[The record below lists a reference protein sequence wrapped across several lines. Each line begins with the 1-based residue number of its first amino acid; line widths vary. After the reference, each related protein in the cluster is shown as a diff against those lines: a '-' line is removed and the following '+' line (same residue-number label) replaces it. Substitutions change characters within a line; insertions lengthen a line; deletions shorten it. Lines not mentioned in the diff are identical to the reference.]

1 MGSLLKATLAL
12 LALILLLGLEQANAA
27 ITRETDFVTP
37 AEPLPVLRSTMIPCY
52 GRNQAGVGRRTNMS
66 YVEGER
72 CSVPQPAEARRFDRP
87 DHESDDPGK
96 DFKKRAL

>member
-27 ITRETDFVTP
+27 ITRETDFVAP
-37 AEPLPVLRSTMIPCY
+37 AEPATVLRSSVVPCY
-52 GRNQAGVGRRTNMS
+52 GRNQTGVGRRTNMS

-72 CSVPQPAEARRFDRP
+72 CSVPQPVEARRPDRP